1 MNKLNI
7 LIIIF
12 ALFISGCKSKEK
24 FTNFPLQRIDDFNLN
39 IYSKDGKKIYS
50 IQSPSSKIDIV
61 KNILNLQETRINLFD
76 EEILKY
82 TITSQE
88 SKLKN
93 SNRIIE
99 LIGDVLVKSYIEED
113 IILNADKFTWN
124 INNEEYEL
132 LGNVRFENNEF
143 IISSQRAYMNK
154 ENNII
159 EFYNPVNYIVKDN
172 NNTNRFEVKSENAFY
187 NIEKNS
193 LNFSSKE
200 KRVRSKIYF

>member
-88 SKLKN
+88 SKLQN

>member
-88 SKLKN
+88 SKLQN

-172 NNTNRFEVKSENAFY
+172 NTNRFEVKSENAFY

>member
-7 LIIIF
+7 LIIVF
-12 ALFISGCKSKEK
+12 TLFISGCKTNEK
-24 FTNFPLQRIDDFNLN
+24 FTNFPSQKIDDFNLN
-39 IYSKDGKKIYS
+39 IYSKDGNKIYS
-50 IQSPSSKIDIV
+50 IKSPSSRIDIV
-61 KNILNLQETRINLFD
+61 KNILNLKETRINLFN

-82 TITSQE
+82 TITSKE

-99 LIGDVLVKSYIEED
+99 LIGDVLVKSHIEED
-113 IILNADKFTWN
+113 IILNADKFTWD

-132 LGNVRFENNEF
+132 IGNVRFENNEY
-143 IISSQRAYMNK
+143 IISSQKAYMNK

-193 LNFSSKE
+193 FNFSSKE

>member
-172 NNTNRFEVKSENAFY
+172 NTNRFEVKSENAFY

>member
-88 SKLKN
+88 SKLQN

-113 IILNADKFTWN
+113 IILNADKFTWD

-132 LGNVRFENNEF
+132 IGNVRFENNEF

-172 NNTNRFEVKSENAFY
+172 NTNRFEVKSENAFY